1 METCNTDIKIEVD
14 DDDSEDNNNSEQITR
29 LEQPLALIKRK
40 ERDITERFPYIEEV
54 TTTTPSR
61 YRSISKFMPSKRRAL
76 ACKIYKCIKINM
88 FVFRCDTERDDDDV
102 LETDE
107 NTVTSSV
114 DKGNQFFVFYYFNDS
129 LHCTFNVKEQ
139 RIYCH

>member
-61 YRSISKFMPSKRRAL
+61 YTSILSYSCLQSVVHLPVKFTNAL
-76 ACKIYKCIKINM
+76 
-88 FVFRCDTERDDDDV
+88 R
-102 LETDE
+102 
-107 NTVTSSV
+107 
-114 DKGNQFFVFYYFNDS
+114 
-129 LHCTFNVKEQ
+129 
-139 RIYCH
+139 

>member
-1 METCNTDIKIEVD
+1 METCNTEIKIEVD
-14 DDDSEDNNNSEQITR
+14 DDDCEDNNNSEQITR

-76 ACKIYKCIKINM
+76 ACKIYKCIKINILFLDVILKEMKMM
-88 FVFRCDTERDDDDV
+88 FLKQMRILSPHLLIKVINSLYFIILMIHFIV
-102 LETDE
+102 L
-107 NTVTSSV
+107 
-114 DKGNQFFVFYYFNDS
+114 
-129 LHCTFNVKEQ
+129 LM
-139 RIYCH
+139 

>member
-76 ACKIYKCIKINM
+76 ACKIYKCIKINTGCLLRGVPEVLSNISL
-88 FVFRCDTERDDDDV
+88 VFGDRAW
-102 LETDE
+102 
-107 NTVTSSV
+107 
-114 DKGNQFFVFYYFNDS
+114 YF
-129 LHCTFNVKEQ
+129 T
-139 RIYCH
+139 